1 MRKEIMLKSG
11 LFDKWKPYIE
21 MSGDLLKIWKKT
33 RMVWPSQNKIV
44 SLQRQD

>member
-21 MSGDLLKIWKKT
+21 MSGDLLKIWKKDT
-33 RMVWPSQNKIV
+33 DGLAESE
-44 SLQRQD
+44 